1 MSNKFAKTIRVI
13 TIPPVLVFLL
23 LTLLLKDFST
33 FYRSL
38 SDYVGAVVFLMM
50 IPALAYPF
58 QKVVPS
64 LRDKG
69 RDMQRKLAFVFS
81 ISGYTLGLI
90 YAVASGAEAKLTSI
104 YIGYFCS
111 VIFLT
116 LFNKVLKIHAS
127 GHAAGITGPLL
138 YVVWYGEIWLL
149 PLAAMLYFAI
159 IWSSLKMKR
168 HTMPEFMLG
177 TLCSATAFLISIIFS
192 LASV

>member
-13 TIPPVLVFLL
+13 TIPPILVFAL
-23 LTLLLKDFST
+23 LTLLLNDFST
-33 FYRSL
+33 FYRGV

-50 IPALAYPF
+50 IPSLAYPF
-58 QKVVPS
+58 QMVVPS
-64 LRDKG
+64 LREKG

-81 ISGYTLGLI
+81 ISGYTLGLV
-90 YAVASGAEAKLTSI
+90 YAIASGAGAKLTSI

-111 VIFLT
+111 VIFLIF
-116 LFNKVLKIHAS
+116 FNKVLKIHAS

-138 YVVWYGEIWLL
+138 YVVWYSEIWML
-149 PLAAMLYFAI
+149 PLAVLLYVAI

-177 TLCSATAFLISIIFS
+177 TLCSATAFFVSIIFAI
-192 LASV
+192 ASV